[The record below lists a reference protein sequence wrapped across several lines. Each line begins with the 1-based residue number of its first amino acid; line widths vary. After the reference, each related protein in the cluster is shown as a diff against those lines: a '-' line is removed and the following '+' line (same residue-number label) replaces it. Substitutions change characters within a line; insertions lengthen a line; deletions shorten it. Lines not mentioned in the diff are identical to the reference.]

1 MAVISHLREIRLLR
15 KHFTTVSKGVGTLD
29 TKTTCF
35 GIVEGLSFTV
45 KYHSY
50 ITKTSCF
57 GIMEANG
64 TFRRTSILPN
74 KLTINE
80 LEVKVE
86 LSRKIINLKS
96 LIM

>member
-1 MAVISHLREIRLLR
+1 
-15 KHFTTVSKGVGTLD
+15 
-29 TKTTCF
+29 
-35 GIVEGLSFTV
+35 
-45 KYHSY
+45 
-50 ITKTSCF
+50 
-57 GIMEANG
+57 MEANG